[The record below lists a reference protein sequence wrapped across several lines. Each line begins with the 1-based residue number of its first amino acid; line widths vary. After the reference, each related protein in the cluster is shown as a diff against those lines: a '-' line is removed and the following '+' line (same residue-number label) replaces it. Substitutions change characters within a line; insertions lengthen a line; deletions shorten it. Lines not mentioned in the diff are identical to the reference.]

1 MRPRRHNAR
10 GDAARVKT
18 HTAASSSQNEI
29 AVLSLSPYALR
40 NMSKPLRLQIK
51 RVYEPPERS
60 DGVRVLVDRLWPRGL
75 RKEDAKLDEW
85 CKEIAPSNELRRW
98 FGHDP
103 ARWAEFQKRYTKE
116 LAATEDLCDALRKAA
131 KTKTVTLL
139 YAAQDTEHNNAVV
152 LKAYLE
158 SPSAKRSAKAPKPK
172 LAKTPKR
179 TRQGCAKTK

>member
-1 MRPRRHNAR
+1 
-10 GDAARVKT
+10 
-18 HTAASSSQNEI
+18 
-29 AVLSLSPYALR
+29 
-40 NMSKPLRLQIK
+40 MSKPLRLQIK

-103 ARWAEFQKRYTKE
+103 VRWAEFQKRYFTE
-116 LAATEDLCDALRKAA
+116 LSAAATLCASLRKVAQ
-131 KTKTVTLL
+131 TKNVTLL
-139 YAAQDTEHNNAVV
+139 YAANDSEHNNALA

-158 SPSAKRSAKAPKPK
+158 RSDGKRSAGKPRQT
-172 LAKTPKR
+172 LLKTPKH
-179 TRQGCAKTK
+179 TRKD